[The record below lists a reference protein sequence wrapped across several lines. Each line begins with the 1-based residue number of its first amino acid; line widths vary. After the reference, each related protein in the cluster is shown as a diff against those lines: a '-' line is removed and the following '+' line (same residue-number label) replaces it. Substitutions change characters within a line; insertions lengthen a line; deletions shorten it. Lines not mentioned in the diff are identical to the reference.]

1 MYGCGLRI
9 GEAVGLEVGAVDSEH
24 GVLRIVAGKGGRDRR
39 VSLPLPI
46 LEALRALWRTHRHPR
61 WLFPNRRGTGP
72 VDTDV
77 IAATFRAAAAE
88 AGIRERVTS
97 HVLRH
102 SYATRLLEQGVDIR
116 VVQILLGHRSI
127 ASTAHYTHLTEPT
140 RANLRPILDRLMRGL

>member
-9 GEAVGLEVGAVDSEH
+9 GEAVRLEVGAVDREH

-61 WLFPNRRGTGP
+61 WLFPNRQGTGP
-72 VDTDV
+72 VTADV
-77 IAATFRAAAAE
+77 ITATFRAAAAD
-88 AGIRERVTS
+88 AGIRDGVTS
-97 HVLRH
+97 HALRH

-116 VVQILLGHRSI
+116 VVQILLGHRNI
-127 ASTAHYTHLTEPT
+127 ASTAHYAHLSEPI
-140 RANLRPILDRLMRGL
+140 RASLRQILGRIMRDL